1 MAKCHPLGLFEG
13 LSAASIPNNAK
24 DLYEMVLVETPI
36 GCYFTDV
43 LSMWKQ
49 PQVGERQP
57 GVEDLDELNIE
68 IIRNSLY
75 KAYLEDFHAFVSTK
89 CGMETAEVM
98 GAILELEADRRAIN
112 ITINSF
118 ETELSKEDKCKLYP
132 SIGQLH
138 PEGTARLALCTDVE
152 GVRAALD
159 PYQDYRNVLAE
170 AGMSEDK
177 SIENSFFELEVAL
190 NKDAFEQQF
199 HFGIFYAY
207 VKLREQEVRA
217 RTHARARAPTGR
229 EGASAA
235 GARPNCAACMADRRR
250 VAPTASPPSS
260 CAGAQHCLDRRVHQ
274 PGPALADDA
283 VHQHLLKAGGGTRS
297 QGHALAGAHERAARR
312 VACARSGALRRRWR
326 GGRLAS
332 ERQRERR
339 GGARC
344 IASRA
349 AVAPG
354 RARPFRS
361 GERSGSEG

>member
-1 MAKCHPLGLFEG
+1 MIDNLMLIITGALHDRDTNELMAKCHPLGLFEG

-217 RTHARARAPTGR
+217 RTRARARR
-229 EGASAA
+229 
-235 GARPNCAACMADRRR
+235 
-250 VAPTASPPSS
+250 
-260 CAGAQHCLDRRVHQ
+260 
-274 PGPALADDA
+274 
-283 VHQHLLKAGGGTRS
+283 
-297 QGHALAGAHERAARR
+297 RAAR
-312 VACARSGALRRRWR
+312 GRR
-326 GGRLAS
+326 
-332 ERQRERR
+332 
-339 GGARC
+339 
-344 IASRA
+344 
-349 AVAPG
+349 P
-354 RARPFRS
+354 RARVRTAPRAWLTVVAWHPLPRRPRRAQVRNIVWIAECISQDQRS
-361 GERSGSEG
+361 QMTQYINIF